1 DPLNDYGYGFSMPHD
16 FFGATLLEHGGSLQA
31 VSAKFGIIPEEEL
44 SVIVLT
50 NTSGFA
56 ATRVLR
62 MLLNVYG
69 GRSLDAEAIV
79 FDDYHVDAMVAKSYA
94 GRYMSGEGMDV
105 TLEAKEDGS
114 LTFAY
119 KGDVYPIQ
127 FIREHV
133 FVAYM
138 DDAIEACEIIVDE
151 KDKPTGVS
159 IFHRILPKVEE

>member
-1 DPLNDYGYGFSMPHD
+1 GRVDGVEVLSKESVEEMTKRHIQMDPLNDYGYGFSMPHD

-69 GRSLDAEAIV
+69 GRSLDAE
-79 FDDYHVDAMVAKSYA
+79 
-94 GRYMSGEGMDV
+94 
-105 TLEAKEDGS
+105 
-114 LTFAY
+114 
-119 KGDVYPIQ
+119 
-127 FIREHV
+127 
-133 FVAYM
+133 
-138 DDAIEACEIIVDE
+138 
-151 KDKPTGVS
+151 
-159 IFHRILPKVEE
+159 